1 MQRTLVHAINDD
13 AHEMSWIA
21 PRQISFLI
29 VVSPL
34 SPLKKNIYIY
44 IHTFIYTHKSLFN
57 LFLIFKLDIK
67 YLVKLRCGRGQNA
80 ESFNFVKIMANR

>member
-34 SPLKKNIYIY
+34 SPLKNIYIY
-44 IHTFIYTHKSLFN
+44 IHLYTHTKVS
-57 LFLIFKLDIK
+57 LIF
-67 YLVKLRCGRGQNA
+67 
-80 ESFNFVKIMANR
+80 S

>member
-34 SPLKKNIYIY
+34 SPLKIYIY
-44 IHTFIYTHKSLFN
+44 TFIYTHKSLFN

-80 ESFNFVKIMANR
+80 ESFNLVKIMANR

>member
-34 SPLKKNIYIY
+34 SPLKKIYIY
-44 IHTFIYTHKSLFN
+44 TFIYTHKSLFN

-80 ESFNFVKIMANR
+80 ESFNLVKIMANR

>member
-34 SPLKKNIYIY
+34 SPLKIYIY
-44 IHTFIYTHKSLFN
+44 IYTFIYTHKSLFN

-80 ESFNFVKIMANR
+80 ESFNLVKIMANR

>member
-34 SPLKKNIYIY
+34 SPLKIYIY
-44 IHTFIYTHKSLFN
+44 LYIHLYTHTKVS
-57 LFLIFKLDIK
+57 LIF
-67 YLVKLRCGRGQNA
+67 
-80 ESFNFVKIMANR
+80 S